1 LIYRNCILYISS
13 AIKKKQY
20 LDYYKARFVSL
31 CLLID
36 FFNFCIRSHSAINYK
51 KKKFLDI
58 LFFFEK
64 NVKINKNKKFSFEF
78 SGEINCYRKKILKRI
93 LINEKMYRNIDLS
106 NIKKTLLL
114 PLGFYTFNLKN
125 KNYLSLHP
133 KKSNLWPY
141 CSPTRYINS
150 INKNYIPIVT
160 DNFKDKVSAFL
171 TVHISELQGRSE
183 NFLYNLDKRFK
194 KNLIKYKLLAD
205 KAASK
210 IYNKMIQIAR

>member
-1 LIYRNCILYISS
+1 
-13 AIKKKQY
+13 
-20 LDYYKARFVSL
+20 
-31 CLLID
+31 
-36 FFNFCIRSHSAINYK
+36 
-51 KKKFLDI
+51 

-78 SGEINCYRKKILKRI
+78 SGDLNCYRRNILKRI
-93 LINEKMYRNIDLS
+93 LINEKKYRNIDLN

-194 KNLIKYKLLAD
+194 KNLNKYKLLAD

-210 IYNKMIQIAR
+210 IYNKMTQIAR